1 MTLLLEQLPGWGLAA
16 VLGLSIWLLSKA
28 TDILV
33 DEAISLS
40 LAWGMS
46 ELVVGATIV
55 SLGTALPELAVS
67 VSATLRGYG
76 ILALGNVIGSTFV
89 NISLV
94 LGLAALYGSVP
105 VNRKTA
111 HRQALLSGLILLLI
125 ITALPVFHADG
136 QEKIPQWLGILFLLL
151 TPVYFYWAF
160 REGKTDNQE
169 SVLAEDE
176 EKGVATWVKIVK
188 LLVSA
193 GLVMASA
200 AVLVSTVEIGAVRV
214 GIPDSVIAAT
224 VVAFGTS
231 LPEIS
236 TTIVSVKK
244 GYGALALGNIMGAS
258 LLNTLLVL
266 GIPLAFAPGGLRVS
280 ADFYQL
286 HFPAVAF
293 LLLVV
298 GYFFYNT
305 KREAISRREG
315 SILILLYFG
324 YLLLNYLL

>member
-1 MTLLLEQLPGWGLAA
+1 MTLLLEKLPGLVLVA
-16 VLGLSIWLLSKA
+16 VLGLSIGLLSKA

-40 LAWGMS
+40 LAWGIS

-55 SLGTALPELAVS
+55 SLGTSLPELAVS
-67 VSATLRGYG
+67 ISATLRGNG

-89 NISLV
+89 NTSFI
-94 LGLAALYGSVP
+94 LGLGALYGGVP

-111 HRQALLSGLILLLI
+111 HKHALLSGLTLVLI
-125 ITALPVFHADG
+125 TTALPVFHPDG
-136 QEKIPQWLGILFLLL
+136 QAQIPQWLGVLFLLL
-151 TPVYFYWAF
+151 TPAYFYWIV
-160 REGKTDNQE
+160 REGKADKQE
-169 SVLAEDE
+169 SVLAEDT
-176 EKGVATWVKIVK
+176 EKGSPTWVKIVK

-200 AVLVSTVEIGAVRV
+200 AVLVDTVEIGAARIGV
-214 GIPDSVIAAT
+214 PDTVIAST
-224 VVAFGTS
+224 VVAFGTG

-244 GYGALALGNIMGAS
+244 GYGALAIGNIMGS
-258 LLNTLLVL
+258 NLLNTLLVL
-266 GIPLAFAPGGLRVS
+266 GVPLAFAPGGLRVS

-286 HFPAVAF
+286 HFPAVAV

-305 KREAISRREG
+305 KREVISRREG
-315 SILILLYFG
+315 YILILLYFG
-324 YLLLNYLL
+324 YLLWNYLL